1 MEETMTKRYAIFT
14 KQRPHE
20 SERME
25 AFFSRL
31 EESGC
36 DLYGLNGA
44 EDLRPDT
51 DAVISVGGD
60 GTFLSA
66 AAMAAPLG
74 LPVLGV
80 NTGRLGFLSEYSPEE
95 LVEPLLA
102 GEYEIEHRAMLCADP
117 LGTTPLPG
125 SEWAALNEVAVHR
138 YGTSILEIDITV
150 DGINLPTYWAD
161 GLLVA
166 TSSGSTA
173 YSLSAGGP
181 ICTPDTKVLVITPI
195 APHNLNVRPL
205 VVPESSRVEISV
217 RTRDSEI
224 MVTMDNR
231 NVLMPSPNGVVVSV
245 AHFSLKRIRLN
256 RSNFFTALR
265 TKLFW
270 GEDARNN

>member
-1 MEETMTKRYAIFT
+1 MTKRYAIFT
-14 KQRPHE
+14 KQPPADRKRLDE
-20 SERME
+20 
-25 AFFSRL
+25 FFNRL
-31 EESGC
+31 SESGC
-36 DLYGLNGA
+36 ELYEISCA
-44 EDLRPDT
+44 KDLRTGT
-51 DAVISVGGD
+51 DALLSVGGD

-66 AAMAAPLG
+66 AALAAPQG

-102 GEYEIEHRAMLCADP
+102 SDFVIETRTMLRAEP
-117 LGTTPLPG
+117 LGSTLLPG
-125 SEWAALNEVAVHR
+125 RESVALNEVAVHR
-138 YGTSILEIDITV
+138 YGTSILEIDVTI
-150 DGINLPTYWAD
+150 DGIHLPAYWAD

-181 ICTPDTKVLVITPI
+181 ICTPDAHVFVITPI

-205 VVPESSRVEISV
+205 VVPETSRIEISV
-217 RTRDSEI
+217 RTRDPEV
-224 MVTMDNR
+224 MVTIDNR
-231 NVLMPSPNGVVVSV
+231 NVLMPSPNGVVVTV

-256 RSNFFTALR
+256 RSNFCTALR